1 MQIGKVIAVSAIV
14 AVLTLL
20 GLVYGLG
27 MDTIDAFY
35 IAFTVGSAAA
45 AAVALSE
52 REANLGVVSS
62 ATALLIVLGLLGPY
76 LGLSTAFVF
85 KGQTYTI
92 EVPVEYIP
100 WIMIGIVGIFAVGY
114 AAGANVGRLGLWTL
128 GTILSLFWF
137 TVTDTTAQVL
147 LACIVGVIAATPL
160 LYEKPVRGSPMLLA
174 ALAAPVP
181 AARTEITF
189 DLSQVNY
196 FGMLFVPVVLFLA
209 LDPFN
214 VIENRM
220 VRELSSVAVL
230 ILVFIQVLSVV
241 MA

>member
-1 MQIGKVIAVSAIV
+1 MQIGKVIAASAIA

-20 GLVYGLG
+20 ALVYCLG
-27 MDTIDAFY
+27 MRPIDAFY
-35 IAFTVGSAAA
+35 VAFTIGSATA
-45 AAVALSE
+45 AAVALSA
-52 REANLGVVSS
+52 REANIGTVAS
-62 ATALLIVLGLLGPY
+62 AAALLIVLGLLGPY

-114 AAGANVGRLGLWTL
+114 AAGANVARLGLWTL
-128 GTILSLFWF
+128 GAMLSFFWF
-137 TVTDTTAQVL
+137 TVTDATAQVL
-147 LACIVGVIAATPL
+147 LACMIGIIAAVPL
-160 LYEKPVRGSPMLLA
+160 LQERPRTSALLA

-241 MA
+241 LA